1 MNMETHASTM
11 RTLLPLFLVSFLLL
25 SSACSEKKISV
36 FEANKVR
43 RITGET
49 EQNQEYIKSLSREC
63 ESNNEEIKILF
74 HEMKQIK
81 NK

>member
-1 MNMETHASTM
+1 MKKQHTISS
-11 RTLLPLFLVSFLLL
+11 RLLVLLL
-25 SSACSEKKISV
+25 ISWTMLLTACSEKKISV

-49 EQNQEYIKSLSREC
+49 EQNQEYIKTLSKEC
-63 ESNNEEIKILF
+63 ESNNEEIKIIF
-74 HEMKQIK
+74 DKMKAIK

>member
-1 MNMETHASTM
+1 MKKQHI
-11 RTLLPLFLVSFLLL
+11 TLSRLLL
-25 SSACSEKKISV
+25 LFIISLSMLSTACSEKKISV

-49 EQNQEYIKSLSREC
+49 EQNQEYIKTLSKEC
-63 ESNNEEIKILF
+63 ESNNEEIRILL
-74 HEMKQIK
+74 HEMKAIK